1 MKLRHFLT
9 AILVTG
15 HFAFAE
21 PHSSSSIKFT
31 SSIPWLTQSFT
42 WAKEQALEYT
52 RVGSKTI
59 GPWYEAALPG
69 RDAFCMRDVSHQTEG
84 AAAMGLY
91 EANHN
96 MLQRFAASAAKSRD
110 WAAYWEIT
118 GTDAPSPADYLS
130 DNDFWFNL
138 PANFDVL
145 DASVRMMN
153 WTGDSSYRTS
163 PIFRNFL
170 RITMSDYLRLWQL
183 EPGMLLTRPR
193 IANQRQAKGQFV
205 EARGIPSYSEGT
217 KDFILGADLLA
228 AEYRAMQSYQEIARD
243 TSLQQKANAIQS
255 LLEKVAWS
263 EQDNHYHGMIRK
275 DLSSYGSGD
284 TLALYFGAAQDPA
297 HIRGALDYISSPGYW
312 KKTNIEDETYI
323 ALTLFRYGRTS
334 TAYEVLAD
342 ISAQHKARRE
352 YPEVSY
358 SVVSA
363 VVSGVMG
370 LVPATI
376 GETYDISTL
385 SKLPSETDRATLT
398 EVSIRRNKVQV
409 SHQGAS
415 LTKFKNL
422 SGPTLRWRAAFAG
435 TSDHLKI
442 SNKEVSA
449 HHSNT
454 SDGTPISW
462 VDVNVAA
469 GQEVTVSK

>member
-1 MKLRHFLT
+1 MRLRSLL
-9 AILVTG
+9 AVLLVTG
-15 HFAFAE
+15 HVASAE
-21 PHSSSSIKFT
+21 PHSSSSIEFT

-42 WAKEQALEYT
+42 WAKGQALEYT
-52 RVGSKTI
+52 RFGSKTI

-91 EANHN
+91 EANFN

-110 WAAYWEIT
+110 WAAYWEIMGT
-118 GTDAPSPADYLS
+118 GAPSPADYVS

-163 PIFRNFL
+163 SIFQNFS

-193 IANQRQAKGQFV
+193 IVNQRQAKGQFV

-228 AEYRAMQSYQEIARD
+228 AEYRAMQSYQEITRD
-243 TSLQQKANAIQS
+243 SSLQQEANAIQS

-263 EQDNHYHGMIRK
+263 EQDKHYHGMIRK
-275 DLSSYGSGD
+275 DLSSYGSSD
-284 TLALYFGAAQDPA
+284 TLVLYFGAAKDPA
-297 HIRGALDYISSPGYW
+297 HIRGALDYISSPSYW

-342 ISAQHKARRE
+342 ISAQNKARRE

-363 VVSGVMG
+363 IVSGVMG

-385 SKLPSETDRATLT
+385 SRLPSETDRATLT
-398 EVSIRRNKVQV
+398 EVSIRRNKLQV

-415 LTKFKNL
+415 LTRLKNL
-422 SGPTLRWRAAFAG
+422 SGPPLRWRATFFG
-435 TSDHLKI
+435 TFDHLKI
-442 SNKEVSA
+442 SNKEVPA
-449 HHSNT
+449 HRSYAL
-454 SDGTPISW
+454 DGRPISW
-462 VDVNVAA
+462 VDVNVAS
-469 GQEVTVSK
+469 GKEITVSK